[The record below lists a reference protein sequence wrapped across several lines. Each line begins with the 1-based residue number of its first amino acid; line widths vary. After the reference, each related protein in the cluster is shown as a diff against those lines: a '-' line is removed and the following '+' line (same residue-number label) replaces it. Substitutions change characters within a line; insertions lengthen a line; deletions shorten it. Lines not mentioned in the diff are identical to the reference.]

1 ELHLFRG
8 DDAPGSVPE
17 LRRARGERMRHR
29 LRIGPAETP
38 AVLAELSGWAG
49 GQDVSA
55 LGPAVDAALAAAAG
69 WADGHETLAALRDK
83 LRGFDLEP
91 RLQPLLPGL
100 GPELAHHLQRSI
112 ARRAL
117 LASLLRDAE
126 RALTDPTLRT
136 LVNARQERLGREL
149 FLELL
154 VPVEDAGASGDQV
167 IDAITSACPPGIEA
181 TVMGMQN
188 IKGTGLD
195 FVYRW
200 IRYDEV
206 NTLVERLGRAD
217 ASEARSLAAALA
229 ARTDFGM
236 LDSALAAD
244 AVAAAATRLAGA
256 TGADFLSRTAGRL
269 KEVADRCQQA
279 LKAGQRKQRK
289 LLTRTVEKALDT
301 LDEVRRRFKAE
312 SLLDALV
319 HHEISHERAALEA
332 RRLVEREKKGWLR
345 KAGQ

>member
-1 ELHLFRG
+1 
-8 DDAPGSVPE
+8 
-17 LRRARGERMRHR
+17 
-29 LRIGPAETP
+29 
-38 AVLAELSGWAG
+38 VLAELSGWAS

-69 WADGHETLAALRDK
+69 WADGHEPLAAVRDK
-83 LRGFDLEP
+83 LRALDLEP
-91 RLQPLLPGL
+91 KLQPLLPGL
-100 GPELAHHLQRSI
+100 GPELAHHLLRSI

-126 RALTDPTLRT
+126 RALTEPALRPK
-136 LVNARQERLGREL
+136 VNSRQERLGREL

-167 IDAITSACPPGIEA
+167 IDAITSACPPGVEA
-181 TVMGMQN
+181 TVMGIQN

-206 NTLVERLGRAD
+206 NALVERLARAEVG
-217 ASEARSLAAALA
+217 EARSLAAALV

-244 AVAAAATRLAGA
+244 AVAAAATRHAQAADAEYLTRAA
-256 TGADFLSRTAGRL
+256 TRL

-279 LKAGQRKQRK
+279 LKAGQRKQRT

-312 SLLDALV
+312 ALLDALV

-332 RRLVEREKKGWLR
+332 RRLVERAKKGWLR
-345 KAGQ
+345 AAGP